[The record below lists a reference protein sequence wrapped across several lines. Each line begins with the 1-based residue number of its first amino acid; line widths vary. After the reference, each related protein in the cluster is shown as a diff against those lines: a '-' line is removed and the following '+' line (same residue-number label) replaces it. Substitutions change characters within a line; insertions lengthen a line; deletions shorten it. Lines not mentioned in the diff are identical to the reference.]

1 MSNIEDAVK
10 NVEIAIKELRA
21 ALMAEEVISSPE
33 LMANQEAE
41 LSTEELLAMSSI
53 RL

>member
-1 MSNIEDAVK
+1 MNSIETCLSDL
-10 NVEIAIKELRA
+10 EIAIKELRI
-21 ALMAEEVISSPE
+21 ALQAEEVISSPE

-41 LSTEELLAMSSI
+41 LTTEELLAMSSI

>member
-1 MSNIEDAVK
+1 MTIEESLK

-21 ALMAEEVISSPE
+21 ALMAEQVISSPE
-33 LMANQEAE
+33 MMANQEAE
-41 LSTEELLAMSSI
+41 LTTEELLAMSSI